1 MGKDR
6 FEDLD
11 FIDFN
16 DSRRQEGTVIAD
28 MLSAV
33 YRNRK
38 WFILSVAVCVLIGFL
53 YLKSSPKIFLRTA
66 TVLVKDEQK
75 GGGVNGAAAFQDLF
89 SLGGSTVDNEVGIF
103 KSKRLMRTVV
113 EILHLDIS
121 YKEWDGLRKKELYTS
136 TPFAVTFLDAT
147 PSQQISLTVTMSDN
161 GKVTLADMTLQNEE
175 EE

>member
-1 MGKDR
+1 MVHPLRSGVCPDR
-6 FEDLD
+6 FSVSEKFSED
-11 FIDFN
+11 I
-16 DSRRQEGTVIAD
+16 
-28 MLSAV
+28 
-33 YRNRK
+33 
-38 WFILSVAVCVLIGFL
+38 
-53 YLKSSPKIFLRTA
+53 LRTA

-175 EE
+175 EEEEFDEILTVQPGDTVNTPVGKWWWHRHCLRTKTA

>member
-1 MGKDR
+1 MVHPLRSG
-6 FEDLD
+6 
-11 FIDFN
+11 
-16 DSRRQEGTVIAD
+16 
-28 MLSAV
+28 
-33 YRNRK
+33 
-38 WFILSVAVCVLIGFL
+38 VCLIGFL

-136 TPFAVTFLDAT
+136 TPFARYL
-147 PSQQISLTVTMSDN
+147 P
-161 GKVTLADMTLQNEE
+161 
-175 EE
+175 

>member
-1 MGKDR
+1 MVR
-6 FEDLD
+6 L
-11 FIDFN
+11 
-16 DSRRQEGTVIAD
+16 
-28 MLSAV
+28 LS
-33 YRNRK
+33 
-38 WFILSVAVCVLIGFL
+38 GF
-53 YLKSSPKIFLRTA
+53 
-66 TVLVKDEQK
+66 V
-75 GGGVNGAAAFQDLF
+75 

-147 PSQQISLTVTMSDN
+147 PSQQIRLTVTMSDN

-175 EE
+175 EEEEFDEILTVQPGDTVNTPVGKWWWHRHCLRTKTA